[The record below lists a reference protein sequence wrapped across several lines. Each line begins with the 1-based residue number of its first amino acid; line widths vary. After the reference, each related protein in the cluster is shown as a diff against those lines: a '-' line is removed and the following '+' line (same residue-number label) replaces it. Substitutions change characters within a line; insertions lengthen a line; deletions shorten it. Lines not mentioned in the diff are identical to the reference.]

1 MSSFALEIHG
11 SGPSVCLEPVGTID
25 LAAARVLLEA
35 LTAMRAIAQA
45 AFVEIRLD
53 RVVGLT
59 KSAWRLLVA
68 GEFPAAQLAGVPTA

>member
-1 MSSFALEIHG
+1 MTSFALEIHG
-11 SGPSVCLEPVGTID
+11 SGSSVRLEPVGTID

-35 LTAMRAIAQA
+35 LTVLRSIAHA

-59 KSAWRLLVA
+59 KSAWRLLAA
-68 GEFPAAQLAGVPTA
+68 GELPVGQLALVPPA